1 MKLTLQTDIALRIL
15 MTLAVEPGRVRS
27 VEEISEHFRL
37 SKHHVM
43 KTAQQLAKLGY
54 IATAR
59 GRSGGIRLARDSAD
73 IRIGEVIRTVE
84 PDMKMA
90 ECFQAGSKGQKCALL
105 PHCKLKGL
113 LGNALVQ
120 FLGVLDE
127 KTLADIC

>member
-15 MTLAVEPGRVRS
+15 MTLALEPGRVRS
-27 VEEISEHFRL
+27 VEEISEHFKL

-54 IATAR
+54 VKTVR
-59 GRSGGIRLARDSAD
+59 GRTGGIRLARDSAD
-73 IRIGEVIRTVE
+73 IRIGEVVRTVE

-105 PHCKLKGL
+105 PNCKLKGL

-127 KTLADIC
+127 KTLADIS